1 MGNRVIGLG
10 DHLDCEV
17 TGCDD
22 RSLTRRSA
30 MARFSEAQMEI
41 SDCVTLS
48 PSLLI
53 VLMRLLERSRYRTN
67 KRSLVLVLDSF
78 GNLGIRSNVPLE

>member
-22 RSLTRRSA
+22 RSA

-53 VLMRLLERSRYRTN
+53 VLMKLLERSRYRTN
-67 KRSLVLVLDSF
+67 KRSLGLVLDSF